1 MLLKIFGA
9 IDLFATT
16 IILALHFELP
26 LAWRIVILASAG
38 LIIKG
43 VSFWGDIASL
53 VDIIIGVYIL
63 LIWAGF
69 TSLFDIIIA
78 LYLLQKA
85 IKSFM

>member
-9 IDLFATT
+9 IDLFATI
-16 IILALHFELP
+16 IILALHFEIP
-26 LAWRIVILASAG
+26 LAWKLILLASAG

-43 VSFWGDIASL
+43 VSFWGDIASFI
-53 VDIIIGVYIL
+53 DMIIGVYIL

-69 TSLFDIIIA
+69 TSIFDIIIA

-85 IKSFM
+85 VKSMM